1 MRNARMDFI
10 EKFYH
15 PDFDGRQI
23 GDLKLCYCGRRTGA
37 PDHRF
42 GPAAR
47 ENYWFIYLKE
57 GSGIYT
63 VGGVTRRLKKGCV
76 FAAFPMRRIFY
87 KADPG
92 SVWSIYWVSIA
103 ADNLDGYLES
113 TGITEDNP
121 VIEVESP
128 GAIESIFE
136 SLLMTIPNES
146 LRAKFDCVSLVYK
159 LLAGFSPTT
168 RETAGRDYVDEAIFY
183 MTNNYDRPITAA
195 ETAARLNLDRSYFS
209 RLFRGRTGM
218 SPTDWLLDYRLSKA
232 KALMR
237 ATDLKIGEIAR
248 SVGFDD
254 PLYFTRRFRAKCG
267 VSPAEWRKENTTAK
281 QPG

>member
-1 MRNARMDFI
+1 MDFI

-136 SLLMTIPNES
+136 SLLMTILTDNAGDS
-146 LRAKFDCVSLVYK
+146 RTRLCRRGDILHDQQLRSSDNS
-159 LLAGFSPTT
+159 GGD
-168 RETAGRDYVDEAIFY
+168 RGETQPRPLIFLEAVPQQDGDVP
-183 MTNNYDRPITAA
+183 DRL
-195 ETAARLNLDRSYFS
+195 AARLQTVEGKGSHARDR
-209 RLFRGRTGM
+209 
-218 SPTDWLLDYRLSKA
+218 P
-232 KALMR
+232 
-237 ATDLKIGEIAR
+237 
-248 SVGFDD
+248 
-254 PLYFTRRFRAKCG
+254 
-267 VSPAEWRKENTTAK
+267 ENR
-281 QPG
+281 